1 MKKRECKNKLPGIGL
16 CTLMFLLQFLSPVEY
31 SLGQVTDD
39 SLWSFSK
46 IRMDVNADDE
56 LDHLGEEVTITG
68 IANISAGLLH
78 EYYLQAFIQ
87 NDSAGMS
94 IFAKQIDIPFQPGD
108 SLVVSGTVQRYNGL
122 AEVTADS
129 YRVFKNVS
137 QVPAP
142 KSLEKAIANPS
153 EYLGMLVEGEGSII
167 EKGSTYNGK
176 YLRISSGRL
185 ASGTIMV
192 YVSNF
197 HKLFDQFSFD
207 VLSTGDK
214 ISVKGIISEYNP
226 EFPNERT
233 YKLFLRTPE
242 DLEYADFPKY
252 YMLLIIGALVLVTAL
267 VVGWVVVL
275 RKQVD
280 SETSKIQHSLKEKEI
295 LLQEIH
301 HRVKN
306 SLAIVSGLIELQ
318 LDSTDSEEAKRVLQD
333 SQTRIRSMALIH
345 EKLYQSKSLSNITLN
360 TYIEELVGTIHGTF
374 TEYKEAV
381 DLKFELDR
389 VELDI
394 DRVIPCGLL
403 INELV
408 VNAFKHAF
416 KKDKKG
422 ILKVG
427 LLRENGNIQLSIA
440 DNGPGLP
447 EGFNF
452 GSGSENNLGSLLI
465 DTLAKQLNAEIDI
478 KNTDEGAKF
487 EFTFSHN

>member
-1 MKKRECKNKLPGIGL
+1 MEKKFCKNNLPGIGL
-16 CTLMFLLQFLSPVEY
+16 CVMVFLLQFLCPVEY
-31 SLGQVTDD
+31 SFGQVNDD

-46 IRMDVNADDE
+46 IRTDANSDNE
-56 LDHLGEEVTITG
+56 LDYLGEEVTITG
-68 IANISAGLLH
+68 IANIGTGLLH
-78 EYYLQAFIQ
+78 EHYLQAFLQ

-94 IFAKQIDIPFQPGD
+94 IFATQIDTPFQPGD
-108 SLVVSGTVQRYNGL
+108 SLVVRGKVQRYNGL
-122 AEVTADS
+122 AEISADS
-129 YRVFKNVS
+129 YQVFNKAS
-137 QVPAP
+137 QVPEP
-142 KSLEKAIANPS
+142 KPLKKAMANPS
-153 EYLGMLVEGEGSII
+153 KYLGMLVEGDGSII

-176 YLRISSGRL
+176 YIRISSGEL

-197 HKLFDQFSFD
+197 HKLYDQFNLD

-226 EFPNERT
+226 EFPEHRT

-242 DLEYADFPKY
+242 DLEYVDFPKY
-252 YMLLIIGALVLVTAL
+252 YMFLIIGGLALVTAL
-267 VVGWVVVL
+267 IIGWVVVL
-275 RKQVD
+275 RNQVD
-280 SETSKIQHSLKEKEI
+280 SKTSKIQQSLKEKEI

-318 LDSTDSEEAKRVLQD
+318 LDNTDSNEAKRVLQD

-345 EKLYQSKSLSNITLN
+345 EKLYQTKSLSDITLN
-360 TYIEELVGTIHGTF
+360 TYIKELVEAIHSTF
-374 TEYKEAV
+374 TEYNEAV
-381 DLKFELDR
+381 DLKFDMDEIEMD
-389 VELDI
+389 V

-416 KKDKKG
+416 KKDSKG
-422 ILKVG
+422 ILEVK
-427 LLRENGNIQLSIA
+427 LLSENGSIELSIA

-447 EGFNF
+447 EGFDL
-452 GSGSENNLGSLLI
+452 GSESNLGSLLI
-465 DTLAKQLNAEIDI
+465 DTFAKQLNAEINI
-478 KNTDEGAKF
+478 KNAGVGSKF
-487 EFTFSHN
+487 SFTFPKN